1 MSTKTPSEKDYAY
14 RTIGHVGSASLC
26 IVLPKQFA
34 TGLGLE
40 KGDYVRVTQEEKR
53 LIVEKAS

>member
-1 MSTKTPSEKDYAY
+1 MRMRTDSEKDYAY
-14 RTIGHVGSASLC
+14 RTIGHIGSASLC

-40 KGDYVRVTQEEKR
+40 KGDYVKVFQEQGKIIIER
-53 LIVEKAS
+53 A

>member
-1 MSTKTPSEKDYAY
+1 MSTRTDSEKDYAY

-40 KGDYVRVTQEEKR
+40 KGDYVKVIQEQGKIIIER
-53 LIVEKAS
+53 A